1 MTELSGI
8 ALVTGG
14 GRGIGRGI
22 AVELAE
28 AGMRVA
34 VSART
39 RSQVEDTSRWGAGRR
54 CPAPLLSVN
63 RRRLPP
69 SRG

>member
-1 MTELSGI
+1 MPSDVRLDGV

-22 AVELAE
+22 ALELAT

-39 RSQVEDTSRWGAGRR
+39 RVQVEETAQEIDGLAIEADVSR
-54 CPAPLLSVN
+54 
-63 RRRLPP
+63 
-69 SRG
+69 

>member
-1 MTELSGI
+1 MSDLSGV

-14 GRGIGRGI
+14 GRGIGRSI
-22 AVELAE
+22 AIELAE

-39 RSQVEDTSRWGAGRR
+39 GAEVAETASQR
-54 CPAPLLSVN
+54 
-63 RRRLPP
+63 PP
-69 SRG
+69 KRPETRATTTAKP